1 MRRGR
6 RAQTE
11 DRLHHALNLVLL
23 RASVAADRLL
33 DGRRR
38 VLAAVNGGESA
49 RDEHGAAGLTDR
61 ERGAGVGA
69 DERLLERDG
78 IRAVL
83 LDETLDALEDRLQTS
98 RQMLAG
104 ARAPPPEVHGPEAPV
119 VFVDDSV
126 SACSRAWVDAED
138 S

>member
-1 MRRGR
+1 
-6 RAQTE
+6 
-11 DRLHHALNLVLL
+11 
-23 RASVAADRLL
+23 
-33 DGRRR
+33 
-38 VLAAVNGGESA
+38 
-49 RDEHGAAGLTDR
+49 GAAGLTDR

-98 RQMLAG
+98 RQMFAG
-104 ARAPPPEVHGPEAPV
+104 ARAPPPEIHGPEAPV

-138 S
+138 FHGQRLGAGPDNPAIATRGLCGRDLEDALQGGGVSERVRRRDLHRAR